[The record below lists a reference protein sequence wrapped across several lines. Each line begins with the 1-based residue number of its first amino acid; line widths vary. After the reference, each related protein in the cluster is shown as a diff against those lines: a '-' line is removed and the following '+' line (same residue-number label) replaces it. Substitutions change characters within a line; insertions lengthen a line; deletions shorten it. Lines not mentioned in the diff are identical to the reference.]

1 MPLYSKLVIEHFTN
15 PRNAGL
21 MPDADG
27 VGVAE
32 NPGCGDLVKIY
43 IKAHDN
49 HIRDIQFQTYGC
61 SAAIAASSMVTEM
74 AKGQTL
80 EQALSISS
88 QSIAQALGGLPGTKM
103 HCATLAADAVHR
115 AIEDY
120 LKKSK

>member
-1 MPLYSKLVIEHFTN
+1 MPLYSKLVIDHFTN

-27 VGVAE
+27 TGVAE

-43 IKAHDN
+43 IRVNGGYVKDV
-49 HIRDIQFQTYGC
+49 QFQTYGC

-74 AKGQTL
+74 AKGKTL
-80 EQALSISS
+80 EHALDISS

-103 HCATLAADAVHR
+103 HCAVLAAEAVHR
-115 AIEDY
+115 AVEDY
-120 LKKSK
+120 RKKQK